1 MESISCSSTI
11 FIPPLWKQRRRF
23 ILDTLKYHKIQK
35 VIDYGCGEG
44 SVMSYLIPTSVTD
57 DINFTH
63 LIGLDLDKTLL
74 IEQTIPHCEPWPV
87 DYHQLR
93 ETPLTIDIYHGSVDR
108 MDYRIKK
115 LNCEALVCTE
125 VIEHLYPHTLHQ
137 MIPIVFDY
145 YSPSLVIL
153 TTPNGEYNHFFPQLR
168 YGTKE
173 ASFRH
178 DDHKFEWTRYE
189 FESWCKNIGQQ
200 YGYRI
205 EFHGIGL
212 IEGKKDQLQYG
223 YCTQAC
229 IFTKKKEESDTQN
242 KIIEEKEEKSHTLL
256 KHIEFPCYQ
265 PNPLLKDD
273 EILQQVETYLSDLC
287 QIKTLHQL
295 EQRQQH
301 QHQHN
306 DVLLSLP
313 SSSTT
318 SISST
323 TSSAISSA
331 SSTYQ
336 DNNQHYAYTISM
348 IDKQFDDMMKH
359 INESNQWHYDP
370 TSSFLL
376 LDNIEDQQQ
385 QIKKQK
391 QKEKSQWTFIPMSI
405 SIESIWSILTV
416 RQLCKTKRR
425 LVEILNLKEKDYQV
439 TGSDIVV
446 HKSFKIIP

>member
-1 MESISCSSTI
+1 
-11 FIPPLWKQRRRF
+11 
-23 ILDTLKYHKIQK
+23 
-35 VIDYGCGEG
+35 
-44 SVMSYLIPTSVTD
+44 
-57 DINFTH
+57 
-63 LIGLDLDKTLL
+63 
-74 IEQTIPHCEPWPV
+74 
-87 DYHQLR
+87 
-93 ETPLTIDIYHGSVDR
+93 
-108 MDYRIKK
+108 
-115 LNCEALVCTE
+115 
-125 VIEHLYPHTLHQ
+125 

-153 TTPNGEYNHFFPQLR
+153 TTPNGEYNHFFPQLH

-178 DDHKFEWTRYE
+178 NDHKFEWTRYE

-200 YGYRI
+200 YDYHI

-212 IEGKKDQLQYG
+212 IEGKKDQLQHG
-223 YCTQAC
+223 HCTQAC
-229 IFTKKKEESDTQN
+229 IFIKKEEENDTQN
-242 KIIEEKEEKSHTLL
+242 NIIEEKEEKKNHTLL
-256 KHIEFPCYQ
+256 KHIEFPYYQ

-301 QHQHN
+301 QHQQN
-306 DVLLSLP
+306 NVLSLP
-313 SSSTT
+313 SSSST

-323 TSSAISSA
+323 TSSSFSST

-336 DNNQHYAYTISM
+336 DNNQHHAYAISM

-376 LDNIEDQQQ
+376 LDNIADQQQ
-385 QIKKQK
+385 QIKKVK
-391 QKEKSQWTFIPMSI
+391 VKEKSRWTFIPMCI
-405 SIESIWSILTV
+405 PMETVWSILTI
-416 RQLCKTKRR
+416 RQLCKTKLR
-425 LVEILNLKEKDYQV
+425 LVEILNLKEEDYQV

-446 HKSFKIIP
+446 HKSFKMIP